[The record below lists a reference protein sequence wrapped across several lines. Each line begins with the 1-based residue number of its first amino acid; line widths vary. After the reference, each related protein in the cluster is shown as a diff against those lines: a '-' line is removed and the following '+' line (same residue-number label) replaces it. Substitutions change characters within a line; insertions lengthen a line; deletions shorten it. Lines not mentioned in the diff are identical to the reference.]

1 MVPNPQPHKTPP
13 KENPTMTKYTV
24 GRLVARCFPH
34 VPHLPTHPV
43 RLLQQRRILAAQLL
57 VLLSL
62 TCGDTSQVLP
72 RASQAPPGDVLRAVA
87 KGLSTDLVA
96 TPQGCSKK
104 PEKKLGN
111 PGDHGISW
119 GRICQLSAV
128 WAPGTSGSWMLL
140 GVWKGILDG
149 AMFHRERVTSPT
161 PFKVLV
167 KIPSHRRP
175 KYLCPPWL
183 GRTQIIS
190 LAV

>member
-1 MVPNPQPHKTPP
+1 
-13 KENPTMTKYTV
+13 MTKYTV

-96 TPQGCSKK
+96 TPQGCSKT
-104 PEKKLGN
+104 PEKSLEIPGIMAFLGGEN
-111 PGDHGISW
+111 VNFLQFGHLEQVALGCFW
-119 GRICQLSAV
+119 
-128 WAPGTSGSWMLL
+128 LL
-140 GVWKGILDG
+140 VSLGCPLQHTND
-149 AMFHRERVTSPT
+149 
-161 PFKVLV
+161 
-167 KIPSHRRP
+167 KIY
-175 KYLCPPWL
+175 K
-183 GRTQIIS
+183 QQ
-190 LAV
+190 